1 LTKKK
6 SKSSRFLQSYETAR
20 SATAD
25 RKMEYFFKEKKRQ
38 EKEHYR
44 IDKDKNMTTEKM
56 KNTSAK

>member
-1 LTKKK
+1 MRQPGRQQQIEKWNV
-6 SKSSRFLQSYETAR
+6 
-20 SATAD
+20 
-25 RKMEYFFKEKKRQ
+25 FKEKKRQ

>member
-25 RKMEYFFKEKKRQ
+25 RKMECFLKKR
-38 EKEHYR
+38 
-44 IDKDKNMTTEKM
+44 KDKK
-56 KNTSAK
+56 KNIIELIKTKI